1 MPIDLQ
7 AVLPV
12 LLPRAIE
19 WVKGQSD
26 YVLESGSPL
35 NEAGIAVARAV
46 GVAKPEKIRVSVVS
60 KLPIPDDPELQQV
73 ALETGLLGPEM
84 VGVTF
89 GYAIYLCEGRLSNRL
104 LSHECRHVYQYEVAG
119 SIEAFLPVYL
129 HQIATVGYHD
139 APLEVDARQHEI
151 DSASLAARRSGD
163 MLSRS
168 TL

>member
-7 AVLPV
+7 AQLPI

-19 WVKGQSD
+19 WVKGRSD
-26 YVLESGSPL
+26 YVLESGAPL
-35 NEAGIAVARAV
+35 NEPGLAVARAV
-46 GVAKPEKIRVSVVS
+46 GVSMPDRIRVSVVS
-60 KLPIPDDPELQQV
+60 KLPLPEDPELRRV

-89 GYAIYLCEGRLSNRL
+89 GYAIYLCEGHWSNRL

-129 HQIATVGYHD
+129 QQIATVGYHD

-151 DSASLAARRSGD
+151 DSA
-163 MLSRS
+163 
-168 TL
+168 